1 MRFVS
6 IKSIF
11 LQLFLLFFVSG
22 GYTIAQNGTAP
33 SGPQL
38 NAIQT
43 AVPFMTIT
51 PDSRA
56 GGMGDVGVA
65 SEPDINSQY
74 WNSAKYPFMESRGG
88 IALSY
93 TPWLR

>member
-1 MRFVS
+1 MKKTNKR
-6 IKSIF
+6 KSIPA
-11 LQLFLLFFVSG
+11 LCLAIIFFTGS
-22 GYTIAQNGTAP
+22 YTVLAQNGTSTA

-56 GGMGDVGVA
+56 GAMGDVGVA
-65 SEPDINSQY
+65 TSTQML
-74 WNSAKYPFMESRGG
+74 ARTLGG
-88 IALSY
+88 ALGVTVMGAVMVSSI
-93 TPWLR
+93 

>member
-1 MRFVS
+1 MMKPRKRQ
-6 IKSIF
+6 ILPALIA
-11 LQLFLLFFVSG
+11 LFSLVAG
-22 GYTIAQNGTAP
+22 IPETDAQNGTPTA

-56 GGMGDVGVA
+56 GA
-65 SEPDINSQY
+65 LSCLT
-74 WNSAKYPFMESRGG
+74 G
-88 IALSY
+88 IAARKSIEEKRTVRIDELVSF
-93 TPWLR
+93 